1 MARYLI
7 STTEIYRVDTE
18 EEAVKLIDEAK
29 ADNTY
34 TLTKYGKVHKEKK
47 QKGEIVDSYEKVT
60 LTKTMNDEKD
70 PYSDVKI
77 YYEV

>member
-1 MARYLI
+1 MSRYLLNV
-7 STTEIYRVDTE
+7 TEVYRVDTE
-18 EEAVKLIDEAK
+18 SEAIKFIDEARQDK
-29 ADNTY
+29 RFVLKKHSSTY
-34 TLTKYGKVHKEKK
+34 KEKK

>member
-7 STTEIYRVDTE
+7 STTEVYRVDTE

-34 TLTKYGKVHKEKK
+34 TLTKYGKVQKEKK